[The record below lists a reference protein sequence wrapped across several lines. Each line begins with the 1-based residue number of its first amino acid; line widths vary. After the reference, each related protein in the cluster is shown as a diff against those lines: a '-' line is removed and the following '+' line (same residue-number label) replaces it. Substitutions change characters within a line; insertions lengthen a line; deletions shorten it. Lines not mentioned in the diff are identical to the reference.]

1 MPRFPRNHPLNIIFL
16 TTLAGLLAFPIIS
29 PALPAMRAAL
39 NIPTEN
45 IGLVMTAYS
54 LPAFLFVPLTGLLAD
69 RLGKKIVLV
78 PSLFL
83 FAAAGGSIMLAPDL
97 EWVLCLRFVQ
107 GIGGSCLVS
116 LNFALAGDLFQGR
129 DRVRATGYIA
139 ALQNVGSGLL
149 PILGGALAS
158 IAWFY
163 PFALP
168 LIGIPIGIYIIYFL
182 EPAETKSDASTGA
195 FIGYAWRHLMDRR
208 VIELLAMTA
217 GFIFVGFGAF
227 VTYMPLFLKD
237 TFATPEILIGV
248 VLAARS
254 VSGVIV
260 ATKLSKFTERY
271 SYRTLVSGAFI
282 SLGTGMVIVPFMPN
296 VWAIMLTAVIYGG
309 AFAIIRPTLQLLLI
323 EIAPSD
329 LRATFASA
337 GSFFLPFG
345 QTIAP
350 IAAGFMLVLSGYQGL
365 YFAAAAFAFLFA
377 GFAATTVVL
386 RRA

>member
-1 MPRFPRNHPLNIIFL
+1 MPHFPRNHPLNIIFL

-83 FAAAGGSIMLAPDL
+83 FAAAGGAIMMAPDMD
-97 EWVLCLRFVQ
+97 WVLGLRFVQ
-107 GIGGSCLVS
+107 GIGGSSLVS
-116 LNFALAGDLFQGR
+116 LNFALAGDLFQGQ
-129 DRVRATGYIA
+129 DRVRATGNIA

-158 IAWFY
+158 IAWFW

-168 LIGIPIGIYIIYFL
+168 LIGIPIGIYIIFFL
-182 EPAETKSDASTGA
+182 EPAESENAVGAGA
-195 FIGYAWRHLMDRR
+195 FLTHAWRHLMNRR
-208 VIELLAMTA
+208 AIELLLMTA
-217 GFIFVGFGAF
+217 FFIFVGFGAF

-237 TFATPEILIGV
+237 SFATPEILIGV

-254 VSGVIV
+254 VSGVFI
-260 ATKLSKFTERY
+260 ATQLSKFTERY
-271 SYRTLVSGAFI
+271 SYRWLISGAFVA
-282 SLGTGMVIVPFMPN
+282 LGIGMVIVPFMPN
-296 VWAIMLTAVIYGG
+296 VWAIMITAVIYGG
-309 AFAIIRPTLQLLLI
+309 SFAIVRPSLQLLLI
-323 EIAPSD
+323 EIAPAD
-329 LRATFASA
+329 LRATFTSA
-337 GSFFLPFG
+337 GSFFLRLG
-345 QTIAP
+345 QMIAP
-350 IAAGFMLVLSGYQGL
+350 IAAGLMLVAGGYQGL
-365 YFAAAAFAFLFA
+365 YFAAAAAAFLA
-377 GFAATTVVL
+377 AIFAATTVVL

>member
-1 MPRFPRNHPLNIIFL
+1 
-16 TTLAGLLAFPIIS
+16 
-29 PALPAMRAAL
+29 
-39 NIPTEN
+39 
-45 IGLVMTAYS
+45 
-54 LPAFLFVPLTGLLAD
+54 
-69 RLGKKIVLV
+69 
-78 PSLFL
+78 
-83 FAAAGGSIMLAPDL
+83 MLAPDL
-97 EWVLCLRFVQ
+97 DWVLGLRFVQ
-107 GIGGSCLVS
+107 GIGGSSLVS

-129 DRVRATGYIA
+129 ERVRATGNIA

-158 IAWFY
+158 IAWFW

-182 EPAETKSDASTGA
+182 EPTETKSDTGTRA
-195 FIGYAWRHLMDRR
+195 FLGYAWHHLMDRR

-217 GFIFVGFGAF
+217 GFIFAGFGAF
-227 VTYMPLFLKD
+227 VTYMPLYLKD

-260 ATKLSKFTERY
+260 ATQLSKFTERY
-271 SYRTLVSGAFI
+271 SYRTLISGAFVA
-282 SLGTGMVIVPFMPN
+282 LGTGMVIVPFLPS
-296 VWAIMLTAVIYGG
+296 VWAVMLTAVIYGG
-309 AFAIIRPTLQLLLI
+309 SFAIIRASLQLLLI

-329 LRATFASA
+329 LLATFTSA
-337 GSFFLPFG
+337 GSFFLRFG

-350 IAAGFMLVLSGYQGL
+350 IAAGFMIVLGGYQAL

-377 GFAATTVVL
+377 GYAATAVVL